1 VSSLSS
7 FPRAQLGELRK
18 AIAPTIGV
26 IFVIAI
32 GVCWAAIS
40 FSASFLQE
48 QADVLPNTA
57 AMSES
62 VDQSCIDNPNDSSD
76 VCEASRIQAASTET
90 FAANTQRLGEI
101 GQSYDTAPGLLRYV
115 SHQWATTL
123 GWIVVAL
130 IAAFH
135 VASEW
140 ATRSAGLTAHAN
152 GSRARFVATKIVS
165 TWLIA
170 LATLA
175 ATTVALFALRPLFT
189 TNGTITN
196 STGDGT
202 VQLATDSTWSSWS
215 GALAHFAIAAG
226 VLLAVSTVAVAVAM
240 ISKRAILTV
249 GAVIVMTA
257 GVYLAGSSQFS
268 PSEAIAGWMDFD
280 EVNGGIVGDSVLWV
294 YSGSQANLATPPT
307 NITTSPAFVV
317 LYVALVAAIAAAAS
331 VIVSRRR
338 AL

>member
-1 VSSLSS
+1 MSSLSS

-175 ATTVALFALRPLFT
+175 VGERGRGGGGGGGGKGDRDGVSEVGRAREEHPYVRPRLSD
-189 TNGTITN
+189 GLGEPRCVGDCTI
-196 STGDGT
+196 GEE
-202 VQLATDSTWSSWS
+202 L
-215 GALAHFAIAAG
+215 AG
-226 VLLAVSTVAVAVAM
+226 V
-240 ISKRAILTV
+240 
-249 GAVIVMTA
+249 
-257 GVYLAGSSQFS
+257 
-268 PSEAIAGWMDFD
+268 
-280 EVNGGIVGDSVLWV
+280 
-294 YSGSQANLATPPT
+294 
-307 NITTSPAFVV
+307 AFH
-317 LYVALVAAIAAAAS
+317 
-331 VIVSRRR
+331 SRQK
-338 AL
+338 